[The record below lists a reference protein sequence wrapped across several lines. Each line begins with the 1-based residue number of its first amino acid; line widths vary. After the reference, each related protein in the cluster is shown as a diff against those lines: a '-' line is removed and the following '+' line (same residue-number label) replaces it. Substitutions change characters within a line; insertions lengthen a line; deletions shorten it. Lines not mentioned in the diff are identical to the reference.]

1 MIWAFNLKSHLML
14 CLLDKCSWWMS
25 TTSNVW
31 YVPTSRSLNS
41 LHNMEIASPKLHV
54 SPLEIIP
61 LQSSSFFNK
70 QRGSFW
76 AFQSFCSSKSEREIH
91 TRDVWSSP
99 FVALR
104 STFTSL
110 FAAPLAEK
118 EILGSLFWSAFIH
131 ENSLTPSVPP
141 VDDDVRTTS
150 VNPRTTTTTNQH
162 SGRNP
167 FSS

>member
-41 LHNMEIASPKLHV
+41 LHNMEIVSPKLHV

-61 LQSSSFFNK
+61 LQSSSFFNQ

-76 AFQSFCSSKSEREIH
+76 AFRSFCSSKSEREIH

-104 STFTSL
+104 STFTSCRERDSWL
-110 FAAPLAEK
+110 
-118 EILGSLFWSAFIH
+118 
-131 ENSLTPSVPP
+131 SVFKCFYTWEFTYTIRPP
-141 VDDDVRTTS
+141 
-150 VNPRTTTTTNQH
+150 
-162 SGRNP
+162 GRRRRRANHL
-167 FSS
+167 S